1 MYELEQEYLEELEV
15 LAGEIQESED
25 LAKYLESEE
34 EEDFNR
40 LKEAFE
46 PQIGLLYN
54 RVAAENP
61 LQIIPFELVLLD
73 PAFEGLFLPKI
84 LGYSVLRGELNAQY
98 QYVRPQEHF
107 KEVLL
112 AICNSTNFEILK
124 QRIGQSIQVGFALSS
139 DIWITNLINSIPNK
153 RIRYFLQSQVLEK
166 YRRLPE
172 RIAGYQRY
180 SNQFRNDNFQTAEFP
195 ETASELTVLFSS
207 LKHFLL
213 YRAKIKGDNASLVA
227 PIASF
232 VENPEFQGTKE
243 HLQIM
248 MIYAMYFEKG
258 SEERKALAAIFQKVR
273 LSMPNFTAV
282 FLEFLMELH
291 HLPDPMELGPDHDN
305 RMSDLVDK
313 SHPDELSA
321 YYKLTDTIH
330 HQGYNQP
337 EVQEAVKVFYNQ
349 HEGLSSINECLRL
362 TIRHYFEQFI
372 LHLEENAY
380 PDFFE
385 ISKLFPIYMGIFV
398 NQQFNQDLKELSM
411 GYLQRLL
418 AFYTDKRGKDYQ
430 DIKRFVSSAFL
441 EFGFLKEKELVEIFK
456 TRRKK
461 KSELG

>member
-1 MYELEQEYLEELEV
+1 MYELEQEYLEELEA

-34 EEDFNR
+34 EEDYNR

-84 LGYSVLRGELNAQY
+84 LGYAVLRGELNDQY
-98 QYVRPQEHF
+98 HYVRSQEHF
-107 KEVLL
+107 KEVLM

-124 QRIGQSIQVGFALSS
+124 QRIGQSIQIGFALSS

-166 YRRLPE
+166 FRRLPE
-172 RIAGYQRY
+172 RANGYQRY
-180 SNQFRNDNFQTAEFP
+180 NNQFRNDNFQTAEFP
-195 ETASELTVLFSS
+195 ETATELPVFFSS
-207 LKHFLL
+207 LKNFLL
-213 YRAKIKGDNASLVA
+213 YRASIKADNASLVV
-227 PIASF
+227 PVASF
-232 VENPEFQGTKE
+232 VENKEFQGTKE

-258 SEERKALAAIFQKVR
+258 SEERQALAAVFQQVR
-273 LSMPNFTAV
+273 SSMPNFTAA
-282 FLEFLMELH
+282 FLEFLLELH
-291 HLPDPMELGPDHDN
+291 HLPDPMELGPAQDN
-305 RMSDLVDK
+305 RMSELADK
-313 SHPDELSA
+313 SYPDELSA
-321 YYKLTDTIH
+321 YYKLTDAIH
-330 HQGYNQP
+330 QQGYIQP

-372 LHLEENAY
+372 RHLEESAY
-380 PDFFE
+380 PDYIE
-385 ISKLFPIYMGIFV
+385 ICKLFPVYMGIFV

-411 GYLQRLL
+411 DYLQRMLVY
-418 AFYTDKRGKDYQ
+418 YTDKRGKDYQ
-430 DIKRFVSSAFL
+430 DIKRFVSSAFQ

-461 KSELG
+461 KSE